1 MLWAGGT
8 LILYP
13 KTLLKSLLEPKV
25 EFFPMQLSSFQS
37 VVQGPPESPLKRFL
51 RAQTIFMIL
60 LRQHLPLLNVVFPS
74 IGLLSNFQRDDFTSL
89 LSGSI
94 SLNLLKHIFIFSSAY
109 NYYQKQRLVFRVASS
124 ELSV

>member
-60 LRQHLPLLNVVFPS
+60 LRQHLPLLF
-74 IGLLSNFQRDDFTSL
+74 LLSQVKEFSRGSRTPL
-89 LSGSI
+89 EYVLVLSCVLSI
-94 SLNLLKHIFIFSSAY
+94 S
-109 NYYQKQRLVFRVASS
+109 
-124 ELSV
+124 